1 MVLRQ
6 MKPQTKRQALQGAI
20 NSRLSALRNG
30 RSKRKDLDRL
40 RAAIGRAQ
48 QFLQSHP
55 VASDE
60 RVTAYCRT
68 NFHDINFI
76 VPGNQ
81 GAVLAKLLD
90 HEITNRP

>member
-1 MVLRQ
+1 MTHRS
-6 MKPQTKRQALQGAI
+6 KTKREALQGAI
-20 NSRLSALRNG
+20 NSRIAALRNG
-30 RSKRKDLDRL
+30 RSYRKDLDRL

-90 HEITNRP
+90 NQPETNRP